1 MDPQATNPEGHP
13 QQPAPDASAA
23 PQPQGAVPQ
32 GMMPTMPMGMMPPGY
47 PQQGY
52 PQGYPQQGYPQGYPM
67 PQGYPQGM
75 MPTMPMAMMPPGY
88 PQQGYPQGYPMPQ
101 GYPPGYPMPQGYP
114 QGYPQQGQ
122 GVPMQPPLAVESQ
135 PLSADAPTLHLASAP
150 PAAARVETP
159 PSYSPPVSFAV
170 PAPAAAKPST
180 PKPSAAAPKT
190 AAPKPSAAAAAVKV
204 VAEPEPVAVAAG
216 VEEIAAGDGTVY
228 KPPAEHHFEAKPVP
242 AIVRAWRK
250 LGGGSLTLSLA
261 IHAGILVVGGAIVV
275 SSQLIQKQVDF
286 LPGGGTQQGAQA
298 SAEMKHKVSQKKRT
312 SLNKTMPMKKI
323 VSTSSN
329 SAVSLPDAPPD
340 LLDVPDVSSMIGGGS
355 LGSGGFGKA
364 GAGGGFGTGI
374 GMGSMQGFVSLP
386 PSMKTRCSPQ
396 ERLKK
401 LADSGGTPECERA
414 VSNSLEWLKSKQNP
428 DGSWGSSNKAAMTG
442 MVLLCFLGRCET
454 PDSPFYGDNVLKGI
468 MYLIELSKKNQ
479 YGAITEDFKGNS
491 GAYEHGIA
499 TYALGE
505 MYTLARLG
513 SKELPGMRDAFVK
526 GVELIIKCQNKKD
539 AGKAEGSWDY
549 YTKNIT
555 EGSPTSKREDLSV
568 AGWQYQALK
577 AAKFTGLKIDGLH
590 GAIDRTCDY
599 IERMQTKDGGFG
611 VADRDKHYNQWSL
624 TGTGVLGLQT
634 LGKGR
639 SASIKKGVAFLRR
652 FLESEPLDWNKNC
665 NLYCWYYYTQAF
677 FQAGGDDWKFY
688 NQQFL
693 PQILAAQ
700 QPDGSFKAGRPN
712 WPSGGDNNNPIY
724 RQVLCTLQLEV
735 YYRYLK
741 VGDREE
747 ESFFDRK

>member
-1 MDPQATNPEGHP
+1 MSDPVPTPDSPENTASQPPVQPGMATQPMGYPPGYPMQPGMVPPGYP
-13 QQPAPDASAA
+13 QGY
-23 PQPQGAVPQ
+23 PQPMGYPPGYPVQP
-32 GMMPTMPMGMMPPGY
+32 GMMPPGY
-47 PQQGY
+47 PQGYPQPMGYPPGYPMQPGMVPPPGY
-52 PQGYPQQGYPQGYPM
+52 PQGYPQPM
-67 PQGYPQGM
+67 
-75 MPTMPMAMMPPGY
+75 
-88 PQQGYPQGYPMPQ
+88 
-101 GYPPGYPMPQGYP
+101 GYPPGYPMPMP
-114 QGYPQQGQ
+114 PT
-122 GVPMQPPLAVESQ
+122 GVPTE
-135 PLSADAPTLHLASAP
+135 APA
-150 PAAARVETP
+150 
-159 PSYSPPVSFAV
+159 AV
-170 PAPAAAKPST
+170 PAPAPTPAPVPAVAAIPAPSAVDST
-180 PKPSAAAPKT
+180 P
-190 AAPKPSAAAAAVKV
+190 AVLV
-204 VAEPEPVAVAAG
+204 VPADSDEAEAVAVA
-216 VEEIAAGDGTVY
+216 EESHEEGHVY
-228 KPPAEHHFEAKPVP
+228 HPPAVHHFESKPVNP
-242 AIVRAWRK
+242 LVRMWRK
-250 LGGGSLTLSLA
+250 VGGGSLTLSLA
-261 IHAGILVVGGAIVV
+261 IHAGILIVGGAIVV

-298 SAEMKHKVSQKKRT
+298 SAEMKHKVNQNKRK

-329 SAVSLPDAPPD
+329 SAITLPDAPPD

-355 LGSGGFGKA
+355 MGSGGFGKA
-364 GAGGGFGTGI
+364 GAGGGFGTGM
-374 GMGSMQGFVSLP
+374 GMGAMQGFVSLP

-401 LADSGGTPECERA
+401 LAESGGSPECERA
-414 VSNSLEWLKSKQNP
+414 VSNSLEWLKTKQNP

-454 PDSPFYGDNVLKGI
+454 PDSPFYGDNVMKGI
-468 MYLIELSKKNQ
+468 MYLIELSKKNEF
-479 YGAITEDFKGNS
+479 GAITEDFKGNA

-513 SKELPGMRDAFVK
+513 SKELPGMKDAFVK
-526 GVELIIKCQNKKD
+526 GVQLIIKCQNKAD

-549 YTKNIT
+549 YTKNIS
-555 EGSPTSKREDLSV
+555 EGNPTSKREDLSV

-577 AAKFTGLKIDGLH
+577 AAKFTGLKIEGLH
-590 GAIDRTCDY
+590 SAIDKTCDY
-599 IERMQTKDGGFG
+599 IERTQTKDGGFG
-611 VADRDKHYNQWSL
+611 VANRDQHYNQWSL

-639 SASIKKGVAFLRR
+639 TASIKKGIEFLHR
-652 FLESEPLDWNKNC
+652 FLEAEPLDWQKNC

-677 FQAGGDDWKFY
+677 FQAGGEEWKFY

-693 PQILAAQ
+693 PQILNAQ
-700 QPDGSFKAGRPN
+700 NPDGSFKAGRPN
-712 WPSGGDNNNPIY
+712 WPSGSDNGNPIY

-747 ESFFDRK
+747 ESFFDRQ